1 VARQKVPKLF
11 SGPSVFTIQKFNFV
25 KGYYIRQRGKVLE
38 VRYLKITFK
47 KGDCAGGKGIYEPD
61 LICQRVEMW
70 RLLELYISFYH
81 RERQGLIYCVTI
93 FLRKKKHYSIRSKKR
108 LSTRQGCKY

>member
-38 VRYLKITFK
+38 VRYLKITLK
-47 KGDCAGGKGIYEPD
+47 QEIV
-61 LICQRVEMW
+61 QVE
-70 RLLELYISFYH
+70 
-81 RERQGLIYCVTI
+81 RESMSRI
-93 FLRKKKHYSIRSKKR
+93 
-108 LSTRQGCKY
+108 